1 MRWKMGSSSLLDFRG
16 WELVSFNQQR
26 VDSRPLTVWCHRGA
40 YREHAS
46 CRRVLPRSKRCP
58 PCDHKTCAPAES
70 EIKRCTVTW
79 TDVLRTVC
87 HSRVGARVQMY
98 KLLTRCKRQD
108 TGKQQDTVGETK
120 CETENIDAET
130 QMWAQRSDTA
140 WWRRGGTRERGGA
153 ENITRRN
160 KRRQAEVF
168 WERGRKEEG
177 FRWRQNKNV
186 EKRKAGRS
194 ADAERSLGKT
204 TTVHC
209 KR

>member
-1 MRWKMGSSSLLDFRG
+1 MQKLKCG
-16 WELVSFNQQR
+16 
-26 VDSRPLTVWCHRGA
+26 HR
-40 YREHAS
+40 
-46 CRRVLPRSKRCP
+46 
-58 PCDHKTCAPAES
+58 D
-70 EIKRCTVTW
+70 
-79 TDVLRTVC
+79 
-87 HSRVGARVQMY
+87 Q
-98 KLLTRCKRQD
+98 TRH
-108 TGKQQDTVGETK
+108 GE
-120 CETENIDAET
+120 DG
-130 QMWAQRSDTA
+130 
-140 WWRRGGTRERGGA
+140 GGTRERGGA

-160 KRRQAEVF
+160 KQRQAEVF